1 MARPTIRF
9 NPWIAGIAAL
19 LSLLGSLLAPAVVRM
34 QSYPGLFPG
43 PAAPG
48 FGLPFAAPL
57 FPLLGALFC
66 GLVAGLVPSGQ
77 PPRLL
82 YAALGSSASLLW
94 GMLWGG
100 GVTQRG
106 LLAALTIGLLAAGYV
121 APLHSARPVDTTTV
135 APRTVIRWAALLP
148 HLLCL
153 LFLLGQTGFS
163 RPFRMMLTIGIVHAV
178 LLVRGEPIALSR
190 PFSASLFLVQ
200 AALLVLGTALWPLL
214 PGW

>member
-1 MARPTIRF
+1 MARTPLRF
-9 NPWIAGIAAL
+9 DPWIAAMAAL

-48 FGLPFAAPL
+48 FGLPFAEPL
-57 FPLLGALFC
+57 FPLLGALFS
-66 GLVAGLVPSGQ
+66 GLFAGLVPSSR
-77 PPRLL
+77 PPRLMH
-82 YAALGSSASLLW
+82 AALGSSASLLW

-100 GVTQRG
+100 GLTERG

-121 APLHSARPVDTTTV
+121 APLQSARPVDTATV
-135 APRTVIRWAALLP
+135 ATRSVIRWAVLLP

-163 RPFRMMLTIGIVHAV
+163 RPFRMMLTIGIVHAL

-200 AALLVLGTALWPLL
+200 SALLVLGTALWPLL